1 MQEFVLYG
9 NGGHGRVIKDAI
21 EKLGGKVVYFFDQ
34 DNPYNPSLFPDAK
47 LIIAI
52 GNSEF
57 RERISLEVK
66 HHIGIV
72 IHPNAIIA
80 DDVSIDDGTVV
91 LANAVIQSGAKIGK
105 HCIINAAV
113 VVDHDVI
120 IEDFVSIY
128 PNAYLGGESIITK
141 HKTIDPN
148 TTVKR
153 NVII

>member
-1 MQEFVLYG
+1 MNNFLLYG
-9 NGGHGRVIKDAI
+9 NGGHARVIRDTI
-21 EKLGGKVVYFFDQ
+21 EKLGGKVVYIFDQ
-34 DNPYNPSLFPDAK
+34 DNPYNPSLFSDAK

-52 GNSEF
+52 GNSEI

-66 HHIGIV
+66 HRIGTI

-80 DDVSIDDGTVV
+80 NDVIIDEGTVV
-91 LANAVIQSGAKIGK
+91 LANAVIQSGSKIGK

-113 VVDHDVI
+113 VVDHDVR